1 VCEACVNAFAQPA
14 NRCLTCALSVPAGV
28 QQCGACIVKPP
39 PLDACLA
46 AVPYAYP
53 WSQLMTDFKFNQ
65 HPGWANTFA
74 QLLRAAPWVEPAL
87 DAADLLIPMPLSRQ
101 RLQERGYNQSHL
113 LACALDRAK
122 VAHGVLLRMVDT
134 PPQMTLARSDRLRMV
149 KNAYAVDP
157 LKARDITQRRIVLI
171 DDVMTSGASLHAA
184 AGVLRQ
190 SGAAHITALVFART
204 E

>member
-1 VCEACVNAFAQPA
+1 
-14 NRCLTCALSVPAGV
+14 
-28 QQCGACIVKPP
+28 
-39 PLDACLA
+39 
-46 AVPYAYP
+46 
-53 WSQLMTDFKFNQ
+53 MTDFKFNQ

-134 PPQMTLARSDRLRMV
+134 PPQMTLTRRERLRMV
-149 KNAYAVDP
+149 QNAYAIDP
-157 LKARDITQRRIVLI
+157 LKTRQINRRRIVLI

-184 AGVLRQ
+184 ARVLRH